1 MEIKELKVLF
11 DNGALKAAT
20 VTKAMMNTGYTV
32 VFDAKDKSKQYHIS
46 GQRTKGDPRV
56 FKTTD
61 AAIKNAQEIGFRTIT
76 VSLWKVRI
84 YLPFA

>member
-20 VTKAMMNTGYTV
+20 VTKAMMNTG
-32 VFDAKDKSKQYHIS
+32 
-46 GQRTKGDPRV
+46 V

-76 VSLWKVRI
+76 VSLQKVRI